1 MNNAKHDE
9 NGRPTMI
16 GISNVDGVTIKP
28 VFADPTTHAIHVG
41 DGTTGSD
48 LGNNSGIAMLDEN
61 GVSVLMAESSAGDGS
76 LVELYIND
84 SLGTLLVK
92 ST

>member
-1 MNNAKHDE
+1 MVNAKHDE
-9 NGRPTMI
+9 NARPTMI
-16 GISNVDGVTIKP
+16 AISSTDGVTIEP
-28 VFADPTTHAIHVG
+28 VKADPTTHALHIS

-48 LGNNSGIAMLDEN
+48 LGNNSGNALLDEN

-84 SLGTLLVK
+84 ATGRLLVK